1 MPAAAEGL
9 VCSRRARH
17 VQSLL
22 FLNLHRILHTPS
34 KRCRVC
40 ILGGICTGGFRV
52 RLSCYRV
59 VMGGSSKYFCFLPC
73 LQTGVNWCK
82 KLCGS
87 FPVNAYGPPQ
97 NSVVTTDPT
106 KKPWEEGGNVQMI
119 FSCLPALDH
128 LSAPGQSSPS
138 LQHKDI
144 KAQQSLLDTL
154 FALRLARWRGSVLIF
169 HHSQGALNQS
179 SSPPLVANPLA
190 PSSP

>member
-1 MPAAAEGL
+1 M
-9 VCSRRARH
+9 
-17 VQSLL
+17 QSLL

-40 ILGGICTGGFRV
+40 ILGGICIGGFRV

-59 VMGGSSKYFCFLPC
+59 VMGGSSKYFCFLPS
-73 LQTGVNWCK
+73 LQTGVNCLSK

-97 NSVVTTDPT
+97 SSVVNTDPT

-119 FSCLPALDH
+119 FSCLPALDHMCQH

-154 FALRLARWRGSVLIF
+154 FALRLARRQGSVLIF
-169 HHSQGALNQS
+169 HHAQGVLNQS
-179 SSPPLVANPLA
+179 SSPALVANPLA